1 MIGNNMWV
9 PDISKAE
16 GPRYVALAKA
26 INEAIDSGELPP
38 GAQLPPQRDLAIR
51 LGVTVGTVSRA
62 YKIVKSRR
70 LVTGEVGRG
79 TFVRGGSSD
88 GLTDHSFLPVL
99 KPGTMDFAL
108 FSGNS
113 QGLGEVLYNAFS
125 EAAGSVS
132 HLPMNRY
139 PPAAGFPTHRTAG
152 AAWIARSGYDAV
164 PDNVIVCNGAQQAI
178 MAIVIALGEDEN
190 SEILCEQLSYSGI
203 KALASML
210 GRRLRGI
217 EIDRNG
223 LVPRAL
229 EATLDESGSRLLYL
243 QPTVHNPTG
252 AVMPMSR
259 RREIVDIA
267 RRRGVTIIED
277 DTAIGGLR
285 DRPLPI
291 MSLLPEQTTYITGLD
306 KCISPA
312 LRVAYIAS
320 ARQYYDR
327 IVNTLHA
334 MTLANPPLQAEAAAY
349 LINSGEADRLANLQ
363 YEKLAA
369 IHSAVSERLGNVPH
383 RSHPAAFFLWIELP
397 EHWTTREFC
406 SFASQVGISVVPA
419 DNHTASGTP
428 PAAIRVTLNPNQ
440 RIDAIV
446 EGIDKLIRLFSE
458 RVTPTLLV

>member
-1 MIGNNMWV
+1 MWV

-38 GAQLPPQRDLAIR
+38 GAQLPPQRDLALR
-51 LGVTVGTVSRA
+51 LGVTVGTVGRA
-62 YKIVKSRR
+62 YKIVKARR

-79 TFVRGGSSD
+79 TFVRGGSGD
-88 GLTDHSFLPVL
+88 GETSPSFLPVL

-108 FSGNS
+108 FSSNN
-113 QGLGEVLYNAFS
+113 QGLVDALYTAFS

-132 HLPMNRY
+132 HLSMNRY

-152 AAWIARSGYDAV
+152 ATWIGRSGYEAV

-178 MAIVIALGEDEN
+178 MTILLALGDNEN

-210 GRRLRGI
+210 GRKLRGV
-217 EIDRNG
+217 EIDSHG
-223 LVPRAL
+223 LVPKAL
-229 EATLDESGSRLLYL
+229 EAALDESGSRLLYM

-252 AVMPMSR
+252 SVMPMAR
-259 RREIVDIA
+259 RREIAEIA
-267 RRRGVTIIED
+267 RRRSVVIIED

-285 DRPLPI
+285 DRPAPI
-291 MSLLPEQTTYITGLD
+291 ISLLPEQTVYITGLD

-320 ARQYYDR
+320 ARQNYDR
-327 IVNTLHA
+327 IVNTMHA
-334 MTLANPPLQAEAAAY
+334 MTLANPPIQAEAAAY
-349 LINSGEADRLANLQ
+349 LINSGAADRLANAQ

-369 IHSAVSERLGNVPH
+369 IHKAVSERLGNIPH
-383 RSHPAAFFLWIELP
+383 HSHPAAFFLWIELP
-397 EHWTTREFC
+397 DHWTAREFC
-406 SFASQVGISVVPA
+406 NFASQVGISVVPA

-428 PAAIRVTLNPNQ
+428 PAAIRITLSPTQ

-446 EGIDKLIRLFSE
+446 DGIDKLVRLFSE
-458 RVTPTLLV
+458 RVTPTLTV